1 MVFMTQR
8 LSFYGLIRR
17 TPFIHLTI
25 LCVFVQIHSK
35 IHSENRNY
43 TAQVSPKR
51 KTYAINNAIADV
63 YFELYCINWI
73 LLYVYTCFSE
83 KVYFVYYCFHGFSH
97 TV

>member
-1 MVFMTQR
+1 MV
-8 LSFYGLIRR
+8 SSEEH
-17 TPFIHLTI
+17 HLFASQY
-25 LCVFVQIHSK
+25 CVYLL

-51 KTYAINNAIADV
+51 KTIFFSTFIDTYAINNAIADV